1 MNKPALIAALT
12 LTCFAA
18 PGVVS
23 AADISTELVTP
34 ARSVDI
40 NAQKAWKRSLL
51 PLMASQSL
59 DAVSSYGMRELNPVL
74 ADSHGAFGMRATT
87 MKFGV
92 VGAFVGV
99 EYLIARKHPG
109 AARVFSKLNWTAAGI
124 TTGVAVHN
132 FAIR

>member
-1 MNKPALIAALT
+1 MTKPALIAALA
-12 LTCFAA
+12 LASFA
-18 PGVVS
+18 S
-23 AADISTELVTP
+23 AADISTELLPPV
-34 ARSVDI
+34 RSVDA
-40 NAQKAWKRSLL
+40 NAQRAWKRSLV

-59 DAVSSYGMRELNPVL
+59 DAVSSYGMRELNPML
-74 ADSHGAFGMRATT
+74 ADSRGAFGMRATT
-87 MKFGV
+87 VKFGV

-99 EYLIARKHPG
+99 EYLIVRKHPG